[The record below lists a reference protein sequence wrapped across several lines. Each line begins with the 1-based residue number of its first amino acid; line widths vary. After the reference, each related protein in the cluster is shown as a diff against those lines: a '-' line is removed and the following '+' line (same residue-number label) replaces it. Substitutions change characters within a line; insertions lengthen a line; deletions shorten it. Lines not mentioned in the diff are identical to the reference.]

1 MQLQYALKRYH
12 VPTEICKLIF
22 NYYEGLFGKVVTKDW
37 SSSWFSFEIGLFQGC
52 TASTINF
59 DVAFQPLLDIVTTL
73 AGDVGYDFKE
83 ANFRVPPLVY
93 ADDVEFLTSTTGQNS
108 TCLNSLQTALEWSQ
122 TMQANPS
129 KCRSLAFKLF
139 KDKKSISKV
148 LSTMY
153 SCFDPLLQIAN
164 QKIPFIGNDN
174 PPCYKY
180 LGRWIQ
186 HDLKDNWVRETFKA
200 KLEKWL
206 EVVDKTLLTGPMKA
220 WIANHHVCSKAT
232 WTLMIYDFPESEA
245 KEWQSSVHRYYRKW
259 IGLNATT
266 EPSILYRASN
276 HFGLNFKD
284 LRILKQSQVV
294 RWHILKYAKDPLA
307 RKLYAYRLSQDQ
319 AGHIGKGRKSA
330 PSLELE
336 SSEGL

>member
-1 MQLQYALKRYH
+1 M
-12 VPTEICKLIF
+12 
-22 NYYEGLFGKVVTKDW
+22 
-37 SSSWFSFEIGLFQGC
+37 FE
-52 TASTINF
+52 
-59 DVAFQPLLDIVTTL
+59 P
-73 AGDVGYDFKE
+73 
-83 ANFRVPPLVY
+83 
-93 ADDVEFLTSTTGQNS
+93 
-108 TCLNSLQTALEWSQ
+108 LQTALEWSQ

-164 QKIPFIGNDN
+164 QKIPFIGNGN

-284 LRILKQSQVV
+284 LKMILKQSQVV

-336 SSEGL
+336 SYEGRLVTKEIVGNAQTGTGGLGLRPRKNNL